1 MEKTNKLLEFQK
13 RVGSILKEA
22 TNPFYKSK
30 YFDINGLIE
39 SIKPILNELNLT
51 LTQPLKVE
59 GEKNILHTFLKDG
72 ETVIESS
79 SIILP
84 ENIDPQKLGSAIT
97 YFRRYSIQ
105 SMLLLQAEDD
115 DGSLGKKPMNASE
128 LSHKEQTAEPN
139 AFKEMKEAKDLETVK
154 KIWTENKSLQHDSV
168 FAGLKEKR
176 KSELTPLKEHPLNE
190 PNKITVDDI
199 LPDGIGEV
207 EEVGTESFLKVAI
220 TELGKCKTVT
230 GMNNKF
236 REIRGLAAYMFLD
249 DSEKNQ
255 ITEFCKAHK
264 NKLTNE
270 KK

>member
-1 MEKTNKLLEFQK
+1 
-13 RVGSILKEA
+13 
-22 TNPFYKSK
+22 
-30 YFDINGLIE
+30 
-39 SIKPILNELNLT
+39 
-51 LTQPLKVE
+51 
-59 GEKNILHTFLKDG
+59 
-72 ETVIESS
+72 
-79 SIILP
+79 
-84 ENIDPQKLGSAIT
+84 
-97 YFRRYSIQ
+97 
-105 SMLLLQAEDD
+105 MLLLQAEDD

-199 LPDGIGEV
+199 LPGEV
-207 EEVGTESFLKVAI
+207 EEVKTETFVKDTIADLQ
-220 TELGKCKTVT
+220 KCKTVT
-230 GMNNKF
+230 GMNAKF
-236 REIRGLAAYMFLD
+236 REVRGLAAYMFLD

-255 ITEFCKAHK
+255 ITEFCKAK
-264 NKLTNE
+264 KAELNE

>member
-51 LTQPLKVE
+51 LTQPISI
-59 GEKNILHTFLKDG
+59 GGIDGNKNILNTFLKDG

-199 LPDGIGEV
+199 LPGEV
-207 EEVGTESFLKVAI
+207 EEVKTETFVKDTIADLQ
-220 TELGKCKTVT
+220 KCKTVT
-230 GMNNKF
+230 GMNTKF
-236 REIRGLAAYMFLD
+236 REIRNMAGYMFLE
-249 DSEKNQ
+249 DSDKNQ
-255 ITEFCKAHK
+255 ITEFCKTKKAE
-264 NKLTNE
+264 LNE

>member
-51 LTQPLKVE
+51 LTQPISI
-59 GEKNILHTFLKDG
+59 GGIDGNKNILNTFLKDG
-72 ETVIESS
+72 GTVIESS

-115 DGSLGKKPMNASE
+115 DGSLGKKP
-128 LSHKEQTAEPN
+128 
-139 AFKEMKEAKDLETVK
+139 K
-154 KIWTENKSLQHDSV
+154 KNRNLKNTE
-168 FAGLKEKR
+168 
-176 KSELTPLKEHPLNE
+176 
-190 PNKITVDDI
+190 KI
-199 LPDGIGEV
+199 
-207 EEVGTESFLKVAI
+207 
-220 TELGKCKTVT
+220 
-230 GMNNKF
+230 
-236 REIRGLAAYMFLD
+236 
-249 DSEKNQ
+249 
-255 ITEFCKAHK
+255 
-264 NKLTNE
+264 
-270 KK
+270 

>member
-51 LTQPLKVE
+51 LTQPISI
-59 GEKNILHTFLKDG
+59 GGIDGNKNILNTFLKDG

-176 KSELTPLKEHPLNE
+176 KSELTPLKEHPLNVE
-190 PNKITVDDI
+190 PEIISVDDI
-199 LPDGIGEV
+199 LPGEV
-207 EEVGTESFLKVAI
+207 EEVKTETFVKDAI
-220 TELGKCKTVT
+220 AELGRCKTVT
-230 GMNNKF
+230 GMNTKF
-236 REIRGLAAYMFLD
+236 REIRNMAAYMFLE
-249 DSEKNQ
+249 DSDKNT
-255 ITEFCKAHK
+255 ITEFCKTKKAE
-264 NKLTNE
+264 LNE